1 MATDGFAQVKFDRHS
16 KITYSKRYFS
26 RDKPTATMFN
36 INNISGWISWNGMS
50 GHDPIVDDAGVWYP
64 RGTAPVVFTDGLLW
78 GGYVQDPDT
87 IKPRLRVGGQHYIT
101 GTIPGWINSPGN
113 PQPPDDPR
121 VRIYRIRRDWQTVTD
136 EELWQEAAEL
146 LHLNPAEITQQ
157 QIVQL
162 RAQYQTDWNEWPVEV
177 GAPFYDLN
185 GNGIY
190 EPSQGETPGLQNADQ
205 VIWLVVNDLD
215 FASVFYIFGSPP
227 IGLELQTT
235 IWAYNRL
242 HDPLGQ
248 VVFRSYRLIN
258 KSEMQIDSMFVGV
271 FSDLDIGDYT
281 DDFLGCDTSL
291 QLGYAYNAFM
301 RDNIFSQFNL
311 PPSAVGYQLLQGP
324 VVPSPGDTA
333 NFDFKRKP
341 DYRNLPLNSFVPFQS
356 VNSPDPP
363 PIGDYTMTS
372 RFYNGLNGYQFDE
385 NTLNPPPFTIGS
397 GPERGF
403 PTKFKFTGDPLLGTG
418 DVDGIEDNFLPGD
431 RRILMSS
438 GPFTMLPGDTQEL
451 VVALVGGNDLVSDN
465 LGAVQDL
472 KYNCEMIRRAW
483 EKNFRAPCQ
492 TEAPVQPAGDQFQLT
507 SKINLS
513 DFPEATACRVQLNAQ
528 YGSEP
533 EIMLPLYD
541 DGTGGDETA
550 GDFIWSRTVLLDSRK
565 YPLKGDLVIDTPAGQ
580 IEYPAAVGQMT
591 LRPAPVL
598 NNWQLTWENGKQ
610 DGEINE
616 GEKVHVAFDIR
627 NIDSQNRIDHLKI
640 VYQTGQRSQLK
651 YIAPAPIE
659 AGATVQHPEQYIQF
673 TAPAGSDSISIPIT
687 INYDYNRTR
696 GKLHLPVTRWYP
708 DTIRGKDLAVET
720 VRGFAENVHP
730 IVADPTLLTGHR
742 YQITFRA
749 DTVRDS
755 LTWKLRDLTTQ
766 SVKAENQVVG
776 ESLDEDYPV
785 IDGIEWKI
793 FSPTPALRAI
803 VEISNSGGPL
813 DENNWDGRGAPFRG
827 NFVWHSLSA
836 PGDSNRWFL
845 SSGNSLSQSLDRVFQ
860 IHPQIADHDFE
871 IRFSRQQRSLYLH
884 WNGNDSVET
893 VPFSAWDVGTATYR
907 DSSDDV
913 RLLPGGGNVGTGFDN
928 FAANIDPWSGFPASD

>member
-1 MATDGFAQVKFDRHS
+1 M
-16 KITYSKRYFS
+16 
-26 RDKPTATMFN
+26 
-36 INNISGWISWNGMS
+36 
-50 GHDPIVDDAGVWYP
+50 
-64 RGTAPVVFTDGLLW
+64 
-78 GGYVQDPDT
+78 
-87 IKPRLRVGGQHYIT
+87 
-101 GTIPGWINSPGN
+101 
-113 PQPPDDPR
+113 
-121 VRIYRIRRDWQTVTD
+121 
-136 EELWQEAAEL
+136 
-146 LHLNPAEITQQ
+146 
-157 QIVQL
+157 
-162 RAQYQTDWNEWPVEV
+162 
-177 GAPFYDLN
+177 
-185 GNGIY
+185 
-190 EPSQGETPGLQNADQ
+190 
-205 VIWLVVNDLD
+205 IWLVVNDLD
-215 FASVFYIFGSPP
+215 KHAANDLSGSPP
-227 IGLELQTT
+227 IGIELQIT
-235 IWAYNRL
+235 IWGYNRPYA
-242 HDPLGQ
+242 PLGQ
-248 VVFRSYRLIN
+248 AVFRRYRLIN
-258 KSEMQIDSMFVGV
+258 KSGMKIDSMFVGI
-271 FSDLDIGDYT
+271 FSDPDIGDYT
-281 DDFLGCDTSL
+281 DDFLGCDTLL
-291 QLGYAYNAFM
+291 QLGYAYNGFVT
-301 RDNIFSQFNL
+301 DYNFNQFSL
-311 PPSAVGYQLLQGP
+311 PPSAIGYQLLQGP
-324 VVPSPGDTA
+324 AVPSPGDTA
-333 NFDFKRKP
+333 RFSFKKKP
-341 DYRNLPLNSFVPFQS
+341 DYRNLPLSSCIRYFTNFNPE
-356 VNSPDPP
+356 P
-363 PIGDYTMTS
+363 PIPSYTWTIVY
-372 RFYNGLNGYQFDE
+372 YNVLNGYFGGK
-385 NTLNPPPFTIGS
+385 TLNPPPVTIGS
-397 GPERGF
+397 GPRKGL
-403 PTKFKFTGDPLLGTG
+403 PTKFQFTGDPLLGTG
-418 DVDGIEDNFLPGD
+418 DVDGMGDNWLPGE
-431 RRILMSS
+431 RKMMMAS
-438 GPFTMLPGDTQEL
+438 GPFTMLPGDTQEV
-451 VVALVGGNDLVSDN
+451 VVALVGGNDLMSDN
-465 LGAVQDL
+465 LGAVQRL
-472 KYNCEMIRRAW
+472 KSNCEIIHRAW
-483 EKNFRAPCQ
+483 EENFRSPRQ
-492 TEAPVQPAGDQFQLT
+492 TETLVQPAGDQFQLT
-507 SKINLS
+507 FKIDLS

-742 YQITFRA
+742 YQITFQA

-845 SSGNSLSQSLDRVFQ
+845 SSGDSLSQSLDRVFQ

-928 FAANIDPWSGFPASD
+928 FAANIDPWSGFPASDWLYLRVPLDSAGSYQAYAQDVGSGALTKNWWNHSVEIIGPLIFCDFGGAGVLPEEGTVIRFVTTKQHSVRDTFLVTAPTARPDSVPLEIVRGFELLPNYPNPFNDRTAISFYLPKQEFVQLDIYNILGQRLKTLLKQYFGPGEQQAWWDGRNASGSTVASGIYLYRLRADNYSKTRKMIILK